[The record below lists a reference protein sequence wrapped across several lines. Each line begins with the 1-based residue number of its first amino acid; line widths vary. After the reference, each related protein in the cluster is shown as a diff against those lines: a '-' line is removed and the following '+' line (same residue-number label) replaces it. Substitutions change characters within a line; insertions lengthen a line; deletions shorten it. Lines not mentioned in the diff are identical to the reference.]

1 MLKVLL
7 LLAVATSCCFG
18 VDFAN
23 VVAPS
28 FVKEMGVVAG
38 VIFTI
43 LNLVAN
49 AVIDAAGAVVA
60 IMVLMWIPLLVFLL
74 ELMTLVPMLLM
85 KLL

>member
-7 LLAVATSCCFG
+7 FLAVDIVVVATSCCFG

-60 IMVLMWIPLLVFLL
+60 IIVAFCYCCCS
-74 ELMTLVPMLLM
+74 
-85 KLL
+85 